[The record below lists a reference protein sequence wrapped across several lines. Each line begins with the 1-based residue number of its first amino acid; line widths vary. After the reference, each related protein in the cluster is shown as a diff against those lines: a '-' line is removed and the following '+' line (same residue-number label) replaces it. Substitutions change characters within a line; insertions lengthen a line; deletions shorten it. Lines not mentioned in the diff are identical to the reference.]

1 MPTKLVALCSLV
13 LLPVALVAFQQAA
26 EKPDPVVANAM
37 AIHKNAITLDT
48 HVDIGGADYATPALD
63 PGAPTSRLKCDLTKM
78 EKGGLKGAFLAV
90 YVGQGPLDDAGYARA
105 YEQAMTK
112 FAALKRLTE
121 QMYPDRCALATSPA
135 DVERIAKTGKRVIM
149 TGVENG
155 YPMGKDLAN
164 LKKFYDLGARYVTLS
179 HSGNNQLADSSS
191 GREPLNNGLSEL
203 GRQVVAEMN
212 RLGMMIDVSHIAE
225 KSFWDII
232 AITKAPI
239 IASHSGSKAICD
251 VDRNLTDDQLKA
263 LTKNGGVIQTVAL
276 ASYLKKDDPARTAAV
291 AKLREE
297 IGLPARG
304 GRGGGRGGAG
314 AAGAGAGAAGA
325 GAGAA
330 GAGAGAAGAGAGA
343 AGAGAGAAGA
353 RAGAAG
359 GGAGGGRSATAGMT
373 DEQRAD
379 YDKKMALFQE
389 RMKEVDAKYPPA
401 SLKDFVDHIDHAVKV
416 AGIDHVGIG
425 TDFDGGGG
433 IPGFNDDTDSPN
445 VTIELVRR
453 GYTEAQIRKIWGGN
467 LLRVWRDVEKVAAR
481 LQKTK

>member
-13 LLPVALVAFQQAA
+13 LLPIALVAFQQSA
-26 EKPDPVVANAM
+26 EKPDPVVAKAM
-37 AIHKNAITLDT
+37 AIHKAAITLDT

-121 QMYPDRCALATSPA
+121 QMYPNRCALATSPA

-164 LKKFYDLGARYVTLS
+164 LKKFFDLGARYVTLS

-191 GREPLNNGLSEL
+191 AREPLNNGLSEL

-232 AITKAPI
+232 GITKAPI
-239 IASHSGSKAICD
+239 IASHSGSRAIAD

-263 LTKNGGVIQTVAL
+263 LAKNGGVIQTVAL
-276 ASYLKKDDPARTAAV
+276 ASYLKKDDPARTEAI

-304 GRGGGRGGAG
+304 GRGGGRSGGGAVGAAGAG
-314 AAGAGAGAAGA
+314 AGAGATAGAGAGAAGA
-325 GAGAA
+325 GATA
-330 GAGAGAAGAGAGA
+330 GAG
-343 AGAGAGAAGA
+343 
-353 RAGAAG
+353 
-359 GGAGGGRSATAGMT
+359 GGGRSALAAMT
-373 DEQRAD
+373 PEQRAD
-379 YDKKMALFQE
+379 YDKKMALYQE
-389 RMKEVDAKYPPA
+389 RMKEVDAKFPPA
-401 SLKDFVDHIDHAVKV
+401 SLKDFVDHIDYAVKV

-433 IPGFNDDTDSPN
+433 IPGFNDDADSPN

-453 GYTEAQIRKIWGGN
+453 GYTEAQIKKIWGGN
-467 LLRVWRDVEKVAAR
+467 LLRVWREVETVAAR